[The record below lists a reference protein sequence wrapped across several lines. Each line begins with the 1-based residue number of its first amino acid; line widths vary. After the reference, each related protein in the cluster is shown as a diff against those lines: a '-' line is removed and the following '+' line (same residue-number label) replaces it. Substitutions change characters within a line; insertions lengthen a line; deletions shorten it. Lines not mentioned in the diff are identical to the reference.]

1 MAEFPAGLLLRCS
14 GPGHKLYFFDA
25 NNSFCPELGVTDVL
39 LRLLQQLSRALLSL
53 YVLLQMRGCD
63 RPLKLTDFVAPSRF
77 CGMLISTCNMETK
90 TFSELLGVLRHV
102 SEMARQPAVVCFLR
116 KENECD

>member
-39 LRLLQQLSRALLSL
+39 LRLLQQLSRALFSL

-90 TFSELLGVLRHV
+90 TFSY
-102 SEMARQPAVVCFLR
+102 
-116 KENECD
+116 KT